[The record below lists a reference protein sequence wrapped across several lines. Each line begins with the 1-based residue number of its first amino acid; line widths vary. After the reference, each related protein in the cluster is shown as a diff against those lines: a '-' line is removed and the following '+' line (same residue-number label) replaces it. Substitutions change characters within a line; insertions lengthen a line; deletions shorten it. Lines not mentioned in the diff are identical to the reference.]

1 MFSHHFNDILTY
13 SVKML
18 KTFGGPGGTKFCLPW
33 NLFLRTKYQYVG
45 IFCNKPKIN
54 QNIIQIFSFYFTSME
69 YIYNTKDIY
78 ILLGDGRFTYE
89 TVWGGVLDGEVER
102 TCGWDWELIEYI
114 FCSKFYHL
122 WKMSLIGIRIWPITK

>member
-54 QNIIQIFSFYFTSME
+54 QNIIQIFSYYFTSME
-69 YIYNTKDIY
+69 YIWYKGYLYSLGRWQIY
-78 ILLGDGRFTYE
+78 IRNGLG
-89 TVWGGVLDGEVER
+89 WGVGWGSGEDLR
-102 TCGWDWELIEYI
+102 SDWKLIEYI
-114 FCSKFYHL
+114 FCSKFYQL